1 MYQNCGKKCGSASL
15 HTETKGSNTGLYCDD
30 CGAWVK
36 WLGKDELRAFEH
48 SMRSATKQEQ
58 ESVRKYVDSISKPTG
73 YNFWED
79 NTIHDLR
86 KNPYDLPQINIE
98 EDDDKLLFVED
109 DSCESGYGYEIGYY
123 RGIENNNNETMWDN
137 CDHGWIQHRV
147 IAWCNLPKIK

>member
-1 MYQNCGKKCGSASL
+1 
-15 HTETKGSNTGLYCDD
+15 
-30 CGAWVK
+30 
-36 WLGKDELRAFEH
+36 
-48 SMRSATKQEQ
+48 MRSATKQEQ

-109 DSCESGYGYEIGYY
+109 DSCDSGYGYEIGYY

-137 CDHGWIQHRV
+137 CDHGWIQHKV
-147 IAWCNLPKIK
+147 FAWCDLPKIK